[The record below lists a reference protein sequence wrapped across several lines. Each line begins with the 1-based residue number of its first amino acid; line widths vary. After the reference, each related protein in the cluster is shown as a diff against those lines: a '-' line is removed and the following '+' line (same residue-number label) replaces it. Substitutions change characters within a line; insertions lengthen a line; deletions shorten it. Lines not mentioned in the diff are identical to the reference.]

1 MPAGSRTRRR
11 QQVRHRLAGVAGEGN
26 VCADRLDGAIRQVQ
40 GFFERGRTL
49 PPDGIQST
57 TANDARRQKAGDFVN
72 QTGIHEGPGQRAATF
87 DEQAGDALGK
97 KLIQRRR

>member
-49 PPDGIQST
+49 PPMAFSPPPPMMRGARKQVILST
-57 TANDARRQKAGDFVN
+57 RRASTKAPASVLPPS
-72 QTGIHEGPGQRAATF
+72 TSRLAMPSA
-87 DEQAGDALGK
+87 K
-97 KLIQRRR
+97 S